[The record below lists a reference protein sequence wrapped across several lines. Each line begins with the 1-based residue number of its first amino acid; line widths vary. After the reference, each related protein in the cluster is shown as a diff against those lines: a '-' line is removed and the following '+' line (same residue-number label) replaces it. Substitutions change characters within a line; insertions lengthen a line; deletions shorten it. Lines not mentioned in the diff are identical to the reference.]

1 MKKIALILFLG
12 IIPSLSFSQ
21 TTLRFNYTEV
31 CSEEQRQMVVN
42 IDPNSNSY
50 SFFGENKSF
59 TNIEINNGEPM
70 VWLAEVYRRWTK
82 YYPCAEIRDLVNAST
97 KSSSENS
104 KVDINAPIVVVQ
116 SDFGYQNSNFITS
129 GGFSNTNVLT
139 KESTGYTLNV
149 NTSKIG
155 TIGYYRVVPL
165 RTNVKAITNTNIVFL
180 EDNILGSLTTGL
192 TLNKGK
198 IFAFAFNAYIFGNL
212 NGYGFQDS
220 SVLLGISR
228 PLIQLK
234 TLELSTLLLG
244 SYTYRVK
251 VFKLDYW
258 FEDYVNFSPYINL
271 TYRVTDTFGLNL
283 SYTKSFR
290 TDMYKKDQ
298 YGILLGGRV
307 FF

>member
-1 MKKIALILFLG
+1 MKRLLFLVSL
-12 IIPSLSFSQ
+12 IPSLCFSQ
-21 TTLRFNYTEV
+21 TTLKFNYTEV
-31 CSEEQRQMVVN
+31 CSEEQRQMVLKL
-42 IDPNSNSY
+42 DPNSNSY
-50 SFFGENKSF
+50 SFFGESKTF
-59 TNIEINNGEPM
+59 TDLEIIQGEPM
-70 VWLAEVYRRWTK
+70 VWLAQVYRNWSE
-82 YYPCAEIRDLVNAST
+82 YYPCAEIRDLVTSST

-104 KVDINAPIVVVQ
+104 KVDVNAPIVVVQ

-129 GGFSNTNVLT
+129 GGFSNTDILT
-139 KESTGYTLNV
+139 NESDGYTLNAS
-149 NTSKIG
+149 TSKVG

-165 RTNVKAITNTNIVFL
+165 KDGLKSITNTNIIFFQDDV
-180 EDNILGSLTTGL
+180 LGSLTTGL
-192 TLNKGK
+192 TLNKGQV
-198 IFAFAFNAYIFGNL
+198 FAFIFNAYIFGNL

-220 SVLLGISR
+220 SVLLGLSR
-228 PLIQLK
+228 PLLELR
-234 TLELSTLLLG
+234 TLELSTLLLT

-271 TYRVTDTFGLNL
+271 TYRVTPTFGLNL
-283 SYTKSFR
+283 SYTQSFR